1 MKRWHRAGRAIMFSL
16 LLVVPVACAGDSPDV
31 DDTESVGGETEDDAD
46 GDEDAATSDDER
58 AGAISLD
65 DVCAAGVDEGSF
77 TYWATYEDENWQEV
91 AAAFAE
97 WAPGIDIEFLSLRDE
112 ETTQRILTSVSA
124 GRSPEPD
131 LISND
136 LASQAP
142 LVERSLI
149 DTEVDWTDLGVD
161 EQLISG
167 ANSVRTYLVGLGLA
181 YNTEATSPEDLPD
194 TWEEL
199 IDDQYAGDV
208 IVDPRGRPFGF
219 FGLAWDEE
227 QTLDYAHRLNDIV
240 QPILIEGGTAGMTAV
255 LTGEA
260 IASTGGRADSAL
272 ELQASGAPIDIK
284 YLDLVPTEADYNALL
299 ADAASPNAAKC
310 FAAWQA
316 TPEGAEVFESVEFK
330 ENLDSPRGSPAG
342 ATILLVETPEEAELT
357 ARLFQEV
364 AAIFVQ

>member
-1 MKRWHRAGRAIMFSL
+1 MKRWYRVGRVTLFSL
-16 LLVVPVACAGDSPDV
+16 LLLVPAACGGDSLDAGDA
-31 DDTESVGGETEDDAD
+31 ESVGSDTQ
-46 GDEDAATSDDER
+46 DDE
-58 AGAISLD
+58 AGDGEAIGSDENADTASLD
-65 DVCAAGVDEGSF
+65 EVCAAGVDEGSF

-91 AAAFAE
+91 AAAFAD
-97 WAPGIDIEFLSLRDE
+97 WSPGIDIEFLSLRDE

-142 LVERSLI
+142 LVERNLI
-149 DTEVDWTDLGVD
+149 DTDVNWTDLGVD
-161 EQLISG
+161 QQLISS

-181 YNTEATSPEDLPD
+181 YNTETTSPGDLPD

-199 IDDQYAGDV
+199 VDDQYAGNV

-227 QTLDYAHRLNDIV
+227 QTIDFAQRLNDVV

-260 IASTGGRADSAL
+260 MMSTGGRADSAL

-299 ADAASPNAAKC
+299 ADATSPNAAMC
-310 FAAWQA
+310 FAGWQA
-316 TPEGAEVFESVEFK
+316 TPEGAAVFESVEFK
-330 ENLDSPRGSPAG
+330 ENLDTPRGSPAD

-364 AAIFVQ
+364 AAVFVP